1 MEPII
6 HDSQITD
13 HPEWNESYYFVF
25 YDNSQ
30 HLGGMSRI
38 GFKPNKNEAM
48 TFFFLFFPDGSVAG
62 YFQTTKLKHFSSQ
75 LKVRGMSHG
84 WHPDETW
91 DYEFN
96 GNMIFVTDSLKLPD
110 IRENPKLIERM
121 ESIVMNLKFTPL
133 NEPYEY
139 SKYMTAESLEIGKKS
154 GDKHWEQIGLING
167 QISIGSENITIKNCL
182 SQRDHTY
189 GVRDWTGVGNW
200 LYYVIWFNENLAI
213 NPAAVITENGKL
225 STGGFIF
232 KNGRNIPLKTIKII
246 DQQFEPDEIY
256 PISSIL
262 EITDNKN
269 NKYLLKAFVGPIIPI
284 PFTDDQGH
292 QSILIQSFGNFDLD
306 GIKGGYGSFETLR
319 KKK

>member
-48 TFFFLFFPDGSVAG
+48 TFFFLFFPNSSVAG
-62 YFQTTKLKHFSSQ
+62 YFQTIKLKQFSSQ
-75 LKVRGMSHG
+75 LKVKGMSHG
-84 WHPDETW
+84 WHTDETW
-91 DYEFN
+91 DYKFN
-96 GNMIFVTDSLKLPD
+96 GNMIFVTDPLKLPD
-110 IRENPKLIERM
+110 VRENPKLIERM
-121 ESIVMNLKFTPL
+121 ESITMDLKFTAL

-139 SKYMTAESLEIGKKS
+139 SKYMTVESLEIGKKS
-154 GDKHWEQIGLING
+154 GDKHWEQIGLVNG
-167 QISIGSENITIKNCL
+167 QIIIKSENITIKNCL

-200 LYYVIWFNENLAI
+200 LYYVIWFNEKLSI
-213 NPAAVITENGKL
+213 NPAAIITENGKL

-246 DQQFEPDEIY
+246 DQQFEPDGIY

-262 EITDNKN
+262 EILDKEG

-292 QSILIQSFGNFDLD
+292 QSILIQSFGNFELD